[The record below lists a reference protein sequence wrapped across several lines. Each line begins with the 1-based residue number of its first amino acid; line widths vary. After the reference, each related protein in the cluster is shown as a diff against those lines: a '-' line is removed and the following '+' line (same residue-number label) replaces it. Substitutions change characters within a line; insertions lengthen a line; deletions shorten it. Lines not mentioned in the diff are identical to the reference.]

1 MSIEAARAFVKRMR
15 SDLEF
20 KKQILAAE
28 SAAKRQEIIK
38 SAGFEFEK
46 MHLDSLVSEFTP
58 EEKNAFMM
66 M

>member
-1 MSIEAARAFVKRMR
+1 MSIESARAFVKRMR

-38 SAGFEFEK
+38 DAGFEFEK
-46 MHLDSLVSEFTP
+46 MHLDSLVSELTP
-58 EEKNAFMM
+58 EERHALMLF
-66 M
+66 